1 MVYGLQHNLG
11 SEFNTYMGL
20 GPAVKCLL
28 QAEKSFSRQNSAL
41 TLIMPPALDI
51 LRVCHVTLF
60 SSVIA
65 FWIAVSKRRW
75 R

>member
-1 MVYGLQHNLG
+1 MVFGLQHNLG
-11 SEFNTYMGL
+11 SEFNTYIGL

-28 QAEKSFSRQNSAL
+28 QKKSFSRQNSAL

>member
-11 SEFNTYMGL
+11 ADFNSFMGVV
-20 GPAVKCLL
+20 PAVKCLL

-51 LRVCHVTLF
+51 VCVCHVTLF